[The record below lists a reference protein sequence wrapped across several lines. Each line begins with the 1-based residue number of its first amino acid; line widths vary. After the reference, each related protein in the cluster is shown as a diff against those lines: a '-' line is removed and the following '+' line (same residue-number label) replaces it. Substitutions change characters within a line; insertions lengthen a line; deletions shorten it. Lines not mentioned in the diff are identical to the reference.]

1 MMPEEWVRDVRN
13 SMTKSVGAEEWVIF
27 GLKSEYWT

>member
-1 MMPEEWVRDVRN
+1 MMPEEWVRN